1 MIGSCKLPVEENV
14 MEDQARK
21 AEILVVEDE
30 DNIAIALDYLLTRE
44 GYAQSRI
51 ATGAGA
57 VDMIRDRKPDLV
69 LLDVMLPEVS
79 GYEICQA
86 VRSDPDC
93 GHVRILMMTARGSA
107 MERRKGMAMGADG
120 FISKP
125 FELKEL
131 REEVRR
137 LIAGEPSGSKDRA
150 DA

>member
-1 MIGSCKLPVEENV
+1 MIGFCKQPVEEKV

-93 GHVRILMMTARGSA
+93 ACVRILMMTARGSA

-137 LIAGEPSGSKDRA
+137 LLAGEPSGSKDRA